1 MSDFFNN
8 IMRDKNSSFYVTKI
22 REVKMPSRANST
34 DAGCD
39 CYIPKVTEQFLEDLY
54 TLNAK
59 NGTEL
64 YIDFNCN
71 IDGEI
76 FTERVS
82 LNTISEWEAED
93 ALNGTDRASIKDIL
107 FQNMLHTLYDNCI
120 NIDDLPEDKVKM
132 YYTFTL
138 PAHSRVLIPGG
149 IKVTI
154 FPKNSCLI
162 ACNKSGI
169 ATKKGLI
176 YTCHIIDSFYTGEVG
191 YGVVNTSN
199 EDVII
204 EPETKLLQLLHIPVI
219 LSEPTEIDEKTYNML
234 TANSDRGAGGFGST
248 GIH

>member
-39 CYIPKVTEQFLEDLY
+39 VYVPKVNAQFLEDLY

-64 YIDFNCN
+64 YINLNCN
-71 IDGEI
+71 IDGDI
-76 FTERVS
+76 YTEQVS
-82 LNTISEWEAED
+82 FSTIGEWDKECEM
-93 ALNGTDRASIKDIL
+93 NNTDRLPIMDTL
-107 FQNMLHTLYDNCI
+107 FFNLLTVLYDNGI

-138 PAHSRVLIPGG
+138 SAHSRVLIPGG

-162 ACNKSGI
+162 ACNKSGV

-204 EPETKLLQLLHIPVI
+204 EPETKLLQVLHIPVI

-234 TANSDRGAGGFGST
+234 TADSDRGCGGFGSS
-248 GIH
+248 GLH

>member
-1 MSDFFNN
+1 MFLEN
-8 IMRDKNSSFYVTKI
+8 IMTQKNAAFYVSRV

-39 CYIPKVTEQFLEDLY
+39 VYVPKVNAQFLEDLY
-54 TLNAK
+54 TLNHK

-64 YIDFNCN
+64 YINLNCN
-71 IDGEI
+71 IDGVI
-76 FTERVS
+76 YTEQAS
-82 LNTISEWEAED
+82 FSTIGEWNKECEM
-93 ALNGTDRASIKDIL
+93 NNTDRLPIMDTL
-107 FQNMLHTLYDNCI
+107 FFNLLEVLYGNGI
-120 NIDDLPEDKVKM
+120 NINDLPEDKVKM

-154 FPKNSCLI
+154 FPKESCLT
-162 ACNKSGI
+162 AANKSGV

-199 EDVII
+199 EDVTI
-204 EPETKLLQLLHIPVI
+204 EPETKLLQLLHLPVL
-219 LSEPTEIDEKTYNML
+219 LSTPTEIDENTYNKL
-234 TANSDRGAGGFGST
+234 TSNSDRGTGGFGSS
-248 GIH
+248 GIN

>member
-1 MSDFFNN
+1 MFLEN
-8 IMRDKNSSFYVTKI
+8 IMTQKNAAFYVSRV

-39 CYIPKVTEQFLEDLY
+39 VYVPKVTEQFLEDLY
-54 TLNAK
+54 IINHK

-82 LNTISEWEAED
+82 LNTISEWDAED
-93 ALNGTDRASIKDIL
+93 ALKGRDRECIKMIL
-107 FQNMLHTLYDNCI
+107 FQNMLHTLYDNG
-120 NIDDLPEDKVKM
+120 IDIDTIPEDKVKM

-154 FPKNSCLI
+154 FPKESCLT
-162 ACNKSGI
+162 AANKSGI

-176 YTCHIIDSFYTGEVG
+176 YTCHVIDSFYTGEVC

-204 EPETKLLQLLHIPVI
+204 EPETKLLQLLHLPVL
-219 LSEPTEIDEKTYNML
+219 LSTPTEIDENTYNKL
-234 TANSDRGAGGFGST
+234 TSNSDRGTGGFGSS
-248 GIH
+248 GIN

>member
-1 MSDFFNN
+1 MFLENV
-8 IMRDKNSSFYVTKI
+8 MTQKNAAFYVSRV

-39 CYIPKVTEQFLEDLY
+39 VYVPKVNAQFLEDLY
-54 TLNAK
+54 TLNHK

-64 YIDFNCN
+64 YINLNCN
-71 IDGEI
+71 IDGDI
-76 FTERVS
+76 YTEQVS
-82 LNTISEWEAED
+82 FSTIGEWNKECEM
-93 ALNGTDRASIKDIL
+93 NNTDRLPIMDTL
-107 FQNMLHTLYDNCI
+107 FFNLLTVLYDNGI

-154 FPKNSCLI
+154 FPKESCLT
-162 ACNKSGI
+162 AANKSGV

-199 EDVII
+199 EDVTI
-204 EPETKLLQLLHIPVI
+204 EPETKLLQLLHLPVL
-219 LSEPTEIDEKTYNML
+219 LSTPTEIDEDTYNKL
-234 TANSDRGAGGFGST
+234 TSNSDRGTGGFGSS
-248 GIH
+248 GIN

>member
-1 MSDFFNN
+1 MFLEN
-8 IMRDKNSSFYVTKI
+8 IMTQKNAAFYVSRV

-39 CYIPKVTEQFLEDLY
+39 VYVPKVNAQFLEDLY
-54 TLNAK
+54 TLNHK

-64 YIDFNCN
+64 YINLNCN
-71 IDGEI
+71 IDGDI
-76 FTERVS
+76 YTEQVS
-82 LNTISEWEAED
+82 FSTIGEWNKECEM
-93 ALNGTDRASIKDIL
+93 NNTDRLPIMDTL
-107 FQNMLHTLYDNCI
+107 FFNLLTVLYDNGI

-154 FPKNSCLI
+154 FPKESCLT
-162 ACNKSGI
+162 AANKSGI

-176 YTCHIIDSFYTGEVG
+176 YTCHVIDSFYTGEVC

-199 EDVII
+199 EDVTI
-204 EPETKLLQLLHIPVI
+204 EPETKLLQLLHLPVL
-219 LSEPTEIDEKTYNML
+219 LSTPTEIDENTYNKL
-234 TANSDRGAGGFGST
+234 TSNSDRGTGGFGSS
-248 GIH
+248 GIN

>member
-1 MSDFFNN
+1 MFLENV
-8 IMRDKNSSFYVTKI
+8 MTQKNAAFYVSRV

-39 CYIPKVTEQFLEDLY
+39 VYVPKVNAQFLEDLY
-54 TLNAK
+54 ILNHK

-64 YIDFNCN
+64 YINLNCN
-71 IDGEI
+71 IDGDI
-76 FTERVS
+76 YTEQVS
-82 LNTISEWEAED
+82 FSTIGEWDKECEM
-93 ALNGTDRASIKDIL
+93 NNTDRLPIMDTL
-107 FQNMLHTLYDNCI
+107 FFNLLTVLYDNGI

-154 FPKNSCLI
+154 FPKESCLT
-162 ACNKSGI
+162 AANKSGV

-176 YTCHIIDSFYTGEVG
+176 YTCHVIDSFYTGEVC

-199 EDVII
+199 EDVTI
-204 EPETKLLQLLHIPVI
+204 EPETKLLQLLHLPVL
-219 LSEPTEIDEKTYNML
+219 LSTPTEIDEDTYNKL
-234 TANSDRGAGGFGST
+234 TSNSDRGTGGFGSS
-248 GIH
+248 GIN